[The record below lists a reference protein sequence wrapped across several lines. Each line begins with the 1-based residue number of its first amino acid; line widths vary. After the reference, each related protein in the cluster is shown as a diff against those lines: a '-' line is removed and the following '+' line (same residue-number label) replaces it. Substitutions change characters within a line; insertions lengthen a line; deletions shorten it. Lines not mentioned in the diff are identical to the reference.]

1 MTSSITT
8 KWNAG
13 LYDTKHDFVFK
24 YGEDLVDMLQ
34 PQAGER
40 ILDLG
45 CGTGHLTNIIAK
57 AGATAIGIDSSIEM
71 IAQAKASYPPI
82 EFLVRNAADFFFDN
96 SFDAIFSNAV
106 LHWVPE
112 KEKAIDCMYRN
123 LKRTGRLVIEMG
135 GKRNVEKI
143 LTAFN
148 AALAK
153 HGFAQNATIIN
164 NYFPSVDEYSFLLEK
179 RGFKVT
185 YAAHYSRETEL
196 KDTNN
201 GIKDWI
207 KMFRNEALKGI
218 PNEVVELILEDTQEA
233 LRQTHFRNGKWYADY
248 KRLRIVAIK

>member
-1 MTSSITT
+1 MTPTINT

-24 YGEDLVDMLQ
+24 YGEDLVDVLQ

-45 CGTGHLTNIIAK
+45 CGTGHLTNIIASS
-57 AGATAIGIDSSIEM
+57 GATIIGIDSSLEM
-71 IAQAKASYPPI
+71 IAQAKAAYPSI
-82 EFLVRNAADFFFDN
+82 EFLVRNAADFFFDD

-106 LHWVPE
+106 LHWVSE

-135 GKRNVEKI
+135 GKRNVDNI

-148 AALAK
+148 ASLAK
-153 HGFAQNATIIN
+153 HGFAQNANIVT

-196 KDTNN
+196 KDTEN

-207 KMFRNEALKGI
+207 KMFRSEVLKGI
-218 PNEVVELILEDTQEA
+218 PEAIIDTILKETQEA
-233 LRQTHFRNGKWYADY
+233 LRATHFRNGKWYADY
-248 KRLRIVAIK
+248 KRLRIVANK